1 MEQTT
6 HGKLTVVDLAGS
18 ERVDKTGAVAER
30 LREAQYINKS
40 LSALGNVI
48 SALSEG
54 EKHIPYRDNKLTM
67 LLRDSLGGTAK
78 TLMFVNVSPSEYNG
92 VRKTCSG
99 SPRFVT
105 ESLFSFCSFWHLQ
118 EETLSSLAYASR
130 VKKIKNDAK
139 KNADNAEIT
148 RLKKIIR
155 DLKQGGTGEVA
166 DDDDDGGSNDGD
178 EKVDE

>member
-1 MEQTT
+1 TT

-92 VRKTCSG
+92 
-99 SPRFVT
+99 
-105 ESLFSFCSFWHLQ
+105 